1 VVEPVNA
8 KRVVL
13 AYSGGLDT
21 SVAVRWIQEEWGAE
35 VVAMAV
41 DVGQVPDADAAY
53 WEATR
58 RRALAAGAI
67 EALVVDAREEYA
79 REYVARAI
87 KANALYE
94 GKYPLVSAL
103 SRPVIARHLVAAARD
118 HDADAVAHG
127 CTGKGNDQVRFEVS
141 VRALA
146 PDLDVLAP
154 VRVWGFT
161 RADSIAYAARYDIPI
176 TVTEEKPY
184 SIDENIVGRAIECGA
199 MEDPWVAP
207 PEGVYEITRPVS
219 KAPKEPIEIV
229 LRFDRG
235 VPIALDGAVMPLHQL
250 LEELNPIV
258 GAYGF
263 GRLDMVENRRVGIKS
278 RETYEC
284 PGMLA
289 MMLAHADLESI
300 TLERDVMREKARLE
314 PRYSELVYDGLW
326 FSPLRE
332 AFDAFVDS
340 TQRHVTGEVRLRLE
354 PGRCFV
360 SGRRAERGLYDY
372 ELATYEAED
381 SFRHEDAAGFVRLWG
396 LSVETWSKRQRSEE
410 PAAGLRRDPDGPGR

>member
-1 VVEPVNA
+1 MGEGVNA

-35 VVAMAV
+35 VIAMAV

-53 WEATR
+53 WEVIR
-58 RRALAAGAI
+58 QRAFAAGAI
-67 EALVVDAREEYA
+67 EARVVDARAEYGS
-79 REYVARAI
+79 EYVARAI

-103 SRPVIARHLVAAARD
+103 SRPVISRHLVAAAREFG
-118 HDADAVAHG
+118 ADAVAHG

-146 PDLDVLAP
+146 PDLEVLAP

-161 RADSIAYAARYDIPI
+161 RHDSIEYAARHDIPI
-176 TVTEEKPY
+176 TVSEDKPY
-184 SIDENIVGRAIECGA
+184 SIDENIVGRAIECGVL
-199 MEDPWVAP
+199 EDPWVAP
-207 PEGVYEITRPVS
+207 PEEIFALTRAVRD
-219 KAPKEPIEIV
+219 APREPREFV

-235 VPIALDGAVMPLHQL
+235 VPVALDGAALPLHEIL
-250 LEELNPIV
+250 NELNPIV
-258 GAYGF
+258 GEYGF

-289 MMLAHADLESI
+289 LIAAHADLESI
-300 TLERDVMREKARLE
+300 TLERDVAREKSRLE

-332 AFDAFVDS
+332 AFDAFIDS

-354 PGRCFV
+354 PGRCFAV
-360 SGRRAERGLYDY
+360 GRRAERGLYDY
-372 ELATYEAED
+372 ALATYEAD
-381 SFRHEDAAGFVRLWG
+381 DAFRHEDAAGFVRLWG
-396 LSVETWSKRQRSEE
+396 LSVETWSRRQRTEE
-410 PAAGLRRDPDGPGR
+410 PYVAPDDGSGSPR